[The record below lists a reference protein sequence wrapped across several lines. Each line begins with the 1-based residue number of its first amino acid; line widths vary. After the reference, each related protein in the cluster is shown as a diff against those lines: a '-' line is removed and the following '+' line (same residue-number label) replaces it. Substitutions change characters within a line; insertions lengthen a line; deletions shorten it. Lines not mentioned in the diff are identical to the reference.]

1 MKKRFVLIITAVL
14 IISLLV
20 TGCAKATTPILSIE
34 SKTAL
39 IGDEIHL
46 PIKIEKNSGLYVG
59 QIVVNY
65 DTTVFEFI
73 SGGNGDVFDECVV
86 NGKDIKGTV
95 MIIANQSGATNTKK
109 DGTLASLNFKIKD
122 IAPRGDSTI
131 SFSMPETVEDGT
143 YFLDVKNISEEKWT
157 IAECQNAVISVK

>member
-1 MKKRFVLIITAVL
+1 MKKRFFLIITAVL
-14 IISLLV
+14 LVALLM
-20 TGCAKATTPILSIE
+20 TGCARSTTPILSIE

-39 IGDEIHL
+39 IGDTINV
-46 PIKIEKNSGLYVG
+46 PVKIEKNSGLYVG

-65 DTTVFEFI
+65 DTNVFEFI

-86 NGKDIKGTV
+86 NGKDLKGTV
-95 MIIANQSGATNTKK
+95 MIIANQSGATDTKK

-122 IAPRGDSTI
+122 IATRGDSTI
-131 SFSMPETVEDGT
+131 SFYMPENVEKGT
-143 YFLDVKNISEEKWT
+143 YFLKVKDISEEKWT